1 MLHPSPETVS
11 HEDAASFT
19 RRETSFNY
27 TYDLICAEVICRR
40 ASPVASGYAAAVS
53 YQSAARLDCLAISAC
68 VNPPGKPSR
77 YLSHLHVILVVTTFD
92 LGEAVTQLKSD
103 QSDIS

>member
-53 YQSAARLDCLAISAC
+53 YQTAARLDCFAISAC

-77 YLSHLHVILVVTTFD
+77 YLSYLHVILVVTTLD
-92 LGEAVTQLKSD
+92 LGEAVPQSTFD